1 MSDEKKTTLWLSP
14 NGKQSGKQTVAI
26 LSAIESVFPDGT
38 IVVATVDEWEKYKN
52 RTAQLKIAREAL
64 KTIKSNR
71 MNPDGPAWGAM
82 MIAEEALS
90 EMDELDEKP
99 GR

>member
-26 LSAIESVFPDGT
+26 LSAIESVCPDGT

-52 RTAQLKIAREAL
+52 LTAQLKIAKAVL

-71 MNPDGPAWGAM
+71 MNPDGPAWVAM
-82 MIAEEALS
+82 RIAEEALQQI
-90 EMDELDEKP
+90 EELDDK
-99 GR
+99 